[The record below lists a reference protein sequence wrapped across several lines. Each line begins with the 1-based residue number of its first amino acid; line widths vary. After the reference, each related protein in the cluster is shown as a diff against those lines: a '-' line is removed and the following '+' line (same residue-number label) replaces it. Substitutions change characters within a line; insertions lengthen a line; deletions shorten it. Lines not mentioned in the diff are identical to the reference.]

1 MTSVDF
7 SGVIAKSKEYQSFR
21 GSVPLKKI
29 NIGEDGKTWQ
39 VYDSGPKEAGSP
51 LICLPPIAG
60 TADIYFRQCLALS
73 VRGYR
78 VLSIEWPPYY
88 AVKDWCKGFKE
99 LLDHLN
105 IERVHLFGA
114 ALGGFLAQKFAEY
127 TRNCPR
133 VASLVL
139 CNTFTDTSIFKYS
152 DESSAF
158 WLMPTVVLKR
168 LIMSGLEVGNMD
180 KEMIDAT
187 DFILERLESLGHAE
201 LASRLTLTCA
211 PSHVEPQNV
220 NDLPVTII
228 DVFDKCALTQ
238 EVREE
243 TYKFYPGAK
252 LGHLKTGGNFPY
264 LSRSDEVNIYLY
276 IHLRNFESA
285 I

>member
-1 MTSVDF
+1 MSPVGF
-7 SGVIAKSKEYQSFR
+7 SGAIAKSDEYHSFR

-29 NIGEDGKTWQ
+29 NIGDEGKTWQ
-39 VYDSGPKEAGSP
+39 VYDSGPRDSGSP
-51 LICLPPIAG
+51 LVCLPPISG
-60 TADIYFRQCLALS
+60 TADVFFKQCLALS

-78 VLSIEWPPYY
+78 VLAAEWPAYY
-88 AVKDWCKGFKE
+88 TLKDWCKGFKD

-105 IERVHLFGA
+105 LERVHLFGA
-114 ALGGFLAQKFAEY
+114 ALGGFLAQKFAEH

-139 CNTFTDTSIFKYS
+139 CNTFTDTTIFKYS
-152 DESSAF
+152 EEASAI
-158 WLMPTVVLKR
+158 WLMPSVVLKR
-168 LIMSGLEVGNMD
+168 MVMTGLEMGQMD
-180 KEMIDAT
+180 QQMVDAT

-201 LASRLTLTCA
+201 LASRLTLTCTPA
-211 PSHVEPQNV
+211 HVEPQNV

-228 DVFDKCALTQ
+228 DVFDECALTQ

-243 TYKFYPGAK
+243 TYKFYPSAK
-252 LGHLKTGGNFPY
+252 LGHLKSGGNFPY
-264 LSRSDEVNIYLY
+264 LSRSEEVNLYLS